1 MKKESGR
8 IYLDHAATTPVRETV
23 LQAMLPFFGET
34 FGNPMSL
41 YMEGQTARNAVETA
55 RKKIADLAGAAK
67 EEIVFTGSG
76 TEADNWAIL
85 GGSALA
91 GEGKRHIVTTA
102 IEHHAVLEPC
112 RFLQQQGYDITYVR
126 PDASGLI
133 RPEDVL
139 QAVRDDT
146 CLVSCMMVNNET
158 GAIMPVEKIGEA
170 LRDRHVL
177 FHVDAVQALGK
188 LPIDLSKLP
197 VDLMSFSAHK
207 IGGPKGIGALYIRRG
222 LTLPPLLR
230 GGVQERGRRAGT
242 ENVPSIVGFGEA
254 AALAKEE
261 LADLEKHLLRLRRV
275 FVQGIEDNLDQ
286 VRFHGA
292 AKDPG
297 GMFLPG
303 IINISFEGIQAESLL
318 ILLDMH
324 GISVSSGSAC
334 MSGAGQASHVL
345 SAMGLETD
353 EIESSLRFSFG
364 AENTEEE
371 MASAAAIVSDCV
383 KRLRSLS

>member
-91 GEGKRHIVTTA
+91 GEGKRQIVTTA

-158 GAIMPVEKIGEA
+158 GSIMPVEKIGEV
-170 LRDRHVL
+170 LRDCHVL

-207 IGGPKGIGALYIRRG
+207 IGGPKGIGALYIRQG

-230 GGVQERGRRAGT
+230 GGVQERGMRAGT

-275 FVQGIEDNLDQ
+275 FVQGIENNLDQ